1 MTNNEYSSLSYEKHD
16 VEGKEMSINQYRK
29 VQSQSAITDAS
40 PHMLISMLFRGA
52 LDNIAVARGAIDR
65 GQAALKGE
73 KIGRAI
79 DIIDNL
85 RSSLDMSVGGEVAQN
100 LKDLYDYMEGRLLT
114 ANLENSTAALEEVAS
129 LLGEIAQGW
138 NAMPEEYKKAPSRHS
153 EAS

>member
-1 MTNNEYSSLSYEKHD
+1 
-16 VEGKEMSINQYRK
+16 MSINQYRK

-40 PHMLISMLFRGA
+40 PHMLISMLLRGA
-52 LDNIAVARGAIDR
+52 LDNIAVARGAIER

-85 RSSLDMSVGGEVAQN
+85 RSSLDMSVGGDVAQN

-114 ANLENSTAALEEVAS
+114 ANMEDSAEALEEVAS

>member
-1 MTNNEYSSLSYEKHD
+1 
-16 VEGKEMSINQYRK
+16 MSINQYRK
-29 VQSQSAITDAS
+29 IQSQSAVNDAS
-40 PHMLISMLFRGA
+40 PHMLIAMLFRGA
-52 LDNIAVARGAIDR
+52 LDNIAVARGAIER

-79 DIIDNL
+79 DIVDNL

-114 ANLENSTAALEEVAS
+114 ANMEDNAQALEEVAS

>member
-1 MTNNEYSSLSYEKHD
+1 
-16 VEGKEMSINQYRK
+16 MSINQYRK

>member
-1 MTNNEYSSLSYEKHD
+1 
-16 VEGKEMSINQYRK
+16 MSINQYRK

-52 LDNIAVARGAIDR
+52 LDNIAVARGAIER

-114 ANLENSTAALEEVAS
+114 ANMEDSTAALEEVAS

-153 EAS
+153 EAG

>member
-1 MTNNEYSSLSYEKHD
+1 
-16 VEGKEMSINQYRK
+16 MSINQYRK
-29 VQSQSAITDAS
+29 VQSQGAVNDAS
-40 PHMLISMLFRGA
+40 PHMLIAMLFRGA
-52 LDNIAVARGAIDR
+52 LDNIAVARGAIGR
-65 GQAALKGE
+65 GETALKGE

-114 ANLENSTAALEEVAS
+114 ANMDDNTQALEEVS
-129 LLGEIAQGW
+129 NLLGEIAQGW
-138 NAMPEEYKKAPSRHS
+138 NAMPDEYKKAPSRHR

>member
-1 MTNNEYSSLSYEKHD
+1 
-16 VEGKEMSINQYRK
+16 MSINQYRK
-29 VQSQSAITDAS
+29 VQSQSAVNDAS

-52 LDNIAVARGAIDR
+52 LDNIAVARGAIGR
-65 GQAALKGE
+65 GETALKGE

-79 DIIDNL
+79 NIIDNL

-114 ANLENSTAALEEVAS
+114 ANMEDSTAALEEVAS

-138 NAMPEEYKKAPSRHS
+138 NAMPDEYKKAPSRHS

>member
-1 MTNNEYSSLSYEKHD
+1 
-16 VEGKEMSINQYRK
+16 MSINQYRK
-29 VQSQSAITDAS
+29 VQSQGAVNDAS

-52 LDNIAVARGAIDR
+52 LDNIAVARGAIER
-65 GQAALKGE
+65 GQTALKGE

-79 DIIDNL
+79 NIVDNL

-114 ANLENSTAALEEVAS
+114 ANMDDSIQALEEVAR

-138 NAMPEEYKKAPSRHS
+138 NDMPEEYKKAPSRHS

>member
-1 MTNNEYSSLSYEKHD
+1 
-16 VEGKEMSINQYRK
+16 MSINQYRK
-29 VQSQSAITDAS
+29 VQSQSAVNDAS
-40 PHMLISMLFRGA
+40 PHMLIAMLFRSA
-52 LDNIAVARGAIDR
+52 LDNIAVARGAIER
-65 GQAALKGE
+65 GETALKGE

-79 DIIDNL
+79 DIVDNL

-100 LKDLYDYMEGRLLT
+100 LKDLYDYMEGRLLS
-114 ANLENSTAALEEVAS
+114 ANLDDSAPALEEVSS

>member
-1 MTNNEYSSLSYEKHD
+1 
-16 VEGKEMSINQYRK
+16 MSINQYRK
-29 VQSQSAITDAS
+29 VQSQSAVNDAS
-40 PHMLISMLFRGA
+40 PHMLIAMLFRGA
-52 LDNIAVARGAIDR
+52 LDNIAVARGAIER
-65 GQAALKGE
+65 GEAALKGE

-79 DIIDNL
+79 DIVDNL

-114 ANLENSTAALEEVAS
+114 ANMEDSTAALEEVAS

-153 EAS
+153 EAG

>member
-1 MTNNEYSSLSYEKHD
+1 
-16 VEGKEMSINQYRK
+16 MSINQYRK
-29 VQSQSAITDAS
+29 VQSQSAVNDAS
-40 PHMLISMLFRGA
+40 PHMLIAMLFRGA
-52 LDNIAVARGAIDR
+52 LDNIAVARGAIGR
-65 GQAALKGE
+65 GEAALKGE

-79 DIIDNL
+79 DIVDNL

-114 ANLENSTAALEEVAS
+114 ANMEDDAPALEEVAS
-129 LLGEIAQGW
+129 LLGEISQGW

>member
-1 MTNNEYSSLSYEKHD
+1 
-16 VEGKEMSINQYRK
+16 MSINQYRK
-29 VQSQSAITDAS
+29 VQSQSAVNDAS
-40 PHMLISMLFRGA
+40 PHMLIAMLFRGA
-52 LDNIAVARGAIDR
+52 LDNIAVARGAIER
-65 GQAALKGE
+65 GEAALKGE

-79 DIIDNL
+79 DIVDNL
-85 RSSLDMSVGGEVAQN
+85 RSSLDMSVGGDVAQN

-114 ANLENSTAALEEVAS
+114 ANMDDSAQALEEVSS

>member
-1 MTNNEYSSLSYEKHD
+1 
-16 VEGKEMSINQYRK
+16 MSINQYRT
-29 VQSQSAITDAS
+29 VQSQSAVNDVS
-40 PHMLISMLFRGA
+40 PHMLITMLFRGA
-52 LDNIAVARGAIDR
+52 LDNIAVARGAIER
-65 GQAALKGE
+65 GEAALKGE

-79 DIIDNL
+79 DIVDNL

-114 ANLENSTAALEEVAS
+114 ANMEDNAPALEEVAS

-138 NAMPEEYKKAPSRHS
+138 NAMPDEYKKAPSRHS

>member
-1 MTNNEYSSLSYEKHD
+1 
-16 VEGKEMSINQYRK
+16 MSINQYRK

-52 LDNIAVARGAIDR
+52 LDNIAVARGAIER

-85 RSSLDMSVGGEVAQN
+85 RSSLDMSVGGDVAQN

-114 ANLENSTAALEEVAS
+114 ANMEDSAEALEEVAS

>member
-1 MTNNEYSSLSYEKHD
+1 
-16 VEGKEMSINQYRK
+16 MSINQYRK

-114 ANLENSTAALEEVAS
+114 ANLENSTAALAEVAS

>member
-1 MTNNEYSSLSYEKHD
+1 
-16 VEGKEMSINQYRK
+16 MSINQYRK
-29 VQSQSAITDAS
+29 VQSQSAVNDAS
-40 PHMLISMLFRGA
+40 PHMLIAMLFRGA
-52 LDNIAVARGAIDR
+52 LDNIAVARGAIER

-100 LKDLYDYMEGRLLT
+100 LKDLYDYIEGRLLT
-114 ANLENSTAALEEVAS
+114 ANMEDSTAALEEVAS

-153 EAS
+153 EAG

>member
-1 MTNNEYSSLSYEKHD
+1 M
-16 VEGKEMSINQYRK
+16 EMSINQYRK
-29 VQSQSAITDAS
+29 VQSQSAVNDAS
-40 PHMLISMLFRGA
+40 PHMLIAMLFRGA
-52 LDNIAVARGAIDR
+52 LDNIAVARGAIER
-65 GQAALKGE
+65 GEAALKGE

-79 DIIDNL
+79 DIVDNL
-85 RSSLDMSVGGEVAQN
+85 RSSLDMSVGGDVAQN

-114 ANLENSTAALEEVAS
+114 ANMDDSAQALEEVSS

>member
-1 MTNNEYSSLSYEKHD
+1 
-16 VEGKEMSINQYRK
+16 MSINQYRK

-52 LDNIAVARGAIDR
+52 LDNIAVARGAIER
-65 GQAALKGE
+65 EQAALKGE

-114 ANLENSTAALEEVAS
+114 ANMESSIPALEEVSS